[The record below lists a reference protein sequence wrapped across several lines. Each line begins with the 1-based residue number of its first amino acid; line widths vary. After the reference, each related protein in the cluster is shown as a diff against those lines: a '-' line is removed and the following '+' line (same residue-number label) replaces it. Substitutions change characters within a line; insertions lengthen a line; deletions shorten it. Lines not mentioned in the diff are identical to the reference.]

1 MAMLTMSDKM
11 KVMKVF
17 FDARFIRIDHHDG
30 ISRYSY
36 SLLEALAKIH
46 PVTAIIHDAKQIEKI
61 PPHIEYVLLNSP
73 SSFRELF
80 IARKLNDLGADV
92 VFSPMQL
99 MGSIGRRYRLI
110 LTLHDLIY
118 YEHKTPPT
126 ELFWFTRLVWW
137 LFHSIGYWP
146 QRFLLN
152 RADTVVTV
160 SETSKNLIKEHHLTK
175 RPIKVVYNAPSSLPQ
190 IKRTKNNNKK
200 SLVYMGSFMPYK
212 NVETLLQALYFL
224 PEYKLHALSRISD
237 TRKEELLKLA
247 PSNQVVF
254 HNGVS
259 DEEYDE
265 LLSNAHA
272 LVTASESEGFG
283 LPVIEAMRA
292 GVPVVCSDIPIFH
305 EVAGKCALFFK
316 SDNQTEFSKQVVK
329 LENTKFRETLI
340 KHAKR
345 KSEVFNWE
353 DSAQELL
360 DVIYFL
366 ND

>member
-1 MAMLTMSDKM
+1 MPTDGKI

-17 FDARFIRIDHHDG
+17 FDARFIRVDHHDG

-36 SLLEALAKIH
+36 SLLQAFAKIH
-46 PVTAIIHDAKQIEKI
+46 PVTAIIHDPRQIEKL
-61 PPHIEYVLLNSP
+61 PRHMEYVFLNAPTSIK
-73 SSFRELF
+73 ELF

-99 MGSIGRRYRLI
+99 MGSRKRRYHLI

-126 ELFWFTRLVWW
+126 NLALPVRFIWW

-152 RADTVVTV
+152 RADLAVTV
-160 SETSKNLIKEHHLTK
+160 SETTKELMREHWLTK
-175 RPIKVVYNAPSSLPQ
+175 RPIKVAYNAPSNLSKVNVQ
-190 IKRTKNNNKK
+190 QGRIEKN
-200 SLVYMGSFMPYK
+200 LVYMGSFMPYK
-212 NVETLLQALYFL
+212 NVETILQALYFL
-224 PEYKLHALSRISD
+224 PDYKLHALSTISD
-237 TRKEELLKLA
+237 SRKAELLKLA
-247 PSNQVVF
+247 PPNQVVF

-259 DEEYDE
+259 DEEYNKI
-265 LLSNAHA
+265 LGSAHA

-305 EVAGKCALFFK
+305 EVAGKCALFFEP
-316 SDNQTEFSKQVVK
+316 DNQTKFSKQVVK
-329 LENTKFRETLI
+329 LENNKFRETLI
-340 KHAKR
+340 KHAK
-345 KSEVFNWE
+345 KQSETFNWE
-353 DSAQELL
+353 DSAKELL
-360 DVIYFL
+360 EAMQFL